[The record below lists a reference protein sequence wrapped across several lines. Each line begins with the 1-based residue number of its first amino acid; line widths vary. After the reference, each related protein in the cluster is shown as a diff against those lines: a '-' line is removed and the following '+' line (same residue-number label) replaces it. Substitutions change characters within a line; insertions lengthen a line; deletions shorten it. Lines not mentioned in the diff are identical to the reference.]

1 MNNLLDQERKMLID
15 QIVKLNQQLKSEAL
29 PGIPDYVVDAQQK
42 QILETIAIYEAKI
55 RKLNE
60 QLSLNPNS

>member
-1 MNNLLDQERKMLID
+1 MLID
-15 QIVKLNQQLKSEAL
+15 QIDKLNQQLKSEAL

-60 QLSLNPNS
+60 QLSLNPN